1 MQICGIS
8 RSFLWVFCISPLNP
22 NQLWKCWPNWVWGP
36 EKVRHSPGVRVS
48 SLANLNPEAGLSWW
62 FLANSS
68 YHQPLY
74 VGIQL
79 QYLIIISSSYLTYI
93 RITFWCLFFLGRF
106 HSLCFYSWK
115 RLNLDFNLLFFLCAF
130 EIKDK
135 GNVIQ
140 ILGNEHGYV
149 RFVFNP
155 NYLENKQI
163 VKLNLAFQIKKASNL
178 HWNSSPGLELEVE
191 VEVLAF
197 FEENA

>member
-1 MQICGIS
+1 MPI
-8 RSFLWVFCISPLNP
+8 
-22 NQLWKCWPNWVWGP
+22 
-36 EKVRHSPGVRVS
+36 
-48 SLANLNPEAGLSWW
+48 
-62 FLANSS
+62 
-68 YHQPLY
+68 
-74 VGIQL
+74 
-79 QYLIIISSSYLTYI
+79 
-93 RITFWCLFFLGRF
+93 FLGKISFFVFLFLKRTEFRF
-106 HSLCFYSWK
+106 QFA
-115 RLNLDFNLLFFLCAF
+115 FFLCAF